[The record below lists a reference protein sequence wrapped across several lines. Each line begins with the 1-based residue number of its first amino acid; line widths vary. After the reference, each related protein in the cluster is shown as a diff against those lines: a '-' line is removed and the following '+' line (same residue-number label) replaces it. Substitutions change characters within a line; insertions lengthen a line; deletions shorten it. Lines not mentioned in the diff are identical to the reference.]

1 MRKIWLFLGALMSLG
16 MLVLFIWRSP
26 QHSVLGSAIVQK
38 ETSLSEK
45 TIRYE
50 QRTLAQSEVHILLI
64 PSESRF
70 LVTPALSP
78 HLNTVEEF
86 AQKHR
91 AIAQGEVPKAIAIIN
106 GGFFDP
112 NNQKTTSVVVLQGKL
127 VADPR
132 QNERLINN
140 PNLKP
145 YLAKILNRSEF
156 RRYLCGQ
163 AIRYDIVLRNA
174 PPPTGCQL
182 INALGGGP
190 QLLPELTLEQEGFV
204 DSANSRDAL
213 GSTQPNAR
221 TAVGITGD
229 GSIVLVM
236 VAQKPK
242 APKNSGISLPA
253 LADFLKSLGVQKAMN
268 LDGGSSSSLYYN
280 GKSFYGKVD
289 LDGNF
294 IKRPVKSVL
303 MVQENS
309 TSETKWPFVMQ
320 NGEPYFGQQS
330 QQQADLTSV

>member
-1 MRKIWLFLGALMSLG
+1 MSLG
-16 MLVLFIWRSP
+16 ILMLFIWRSP
-26 QHSVLGSAIVQK
+26 QHSVLGSAVVPK
-38 ETSLSEK
+38 ETSLSKK

-50 QRTLAQSEVHILLI
+50 QRTLAQSEVHVLLI
-64 PSESRF
+64 PSQSRF

-78 HLNTVEEF
+78 YLNTVEQLQ
-86 AQKHR
+86 QKYR
-91 AIAQGEVPKAIAIIN
+91 AVAILN

-112 NNQKTTSVVVLQGKL
+112 KNQKTTSVVVMQQKL

-145 YLAKILNRSEF
+145 YLGKILNRSEF

-163 AIRYDIVLRNA
+163 TVRYDIVLHNVS
-174 PPPTGCQL
+174 PPTGCQL
-182 INALGGGP
+182 IDALGGGP

-204 DSANSRDAL
+204 DSGNSRDAL
-213 GSTQPNAR
+213 GSTQRNAR
-221 TAVGITGD
+221 TAVGITRD

-242 APKNSGISLPA
+242 APNNSGMSLPA
-253 LADFLKSLGVQKAMN
+253 VADFLKSLGVQKAMN

-289 LDGNF
+289 LEGNP

-303 MVQENS
+303 LVQENS
-309 TSETKWPFVMQ
+309 TNEDQ
-320 NGEPYFGQQS
+320 
-330 QQQADLTSV
+330 